1 MIERFTGDTANEVW
15 QQIAASFRQ
24 GDGWRQQAGRGGR
37 TSELLHVALSIAR
50 PTERWVVSR
59 SPALNPGFA
68 LAEVVWIVAGREDSR
83 FVNAFYPDLTKWQ
96 GTGQTY
102 HGAYGHRL
110 RRRFGIDQLER
121 AYLAL
126 KENPDSRQVVL
137 QLWDARADLPDKHGE
152 ARSADVPCNVM
163 SLLKIR
169 DGFLEWMQIIRSNDV
184 WRGLPHNIVQFTSL
198 QEIMAGWLGCKVGTY
213 NLISDSLHV
222 YLDKEDANNVRA
234 FTSLDAAPNEDSIAL
249 PKPESDAAF
258 RELAARVDGIVCG
271 NLTSRQIAER
281 ARFPSAPESIQN
293 ILRVLVAELG
303 RRRALLDLS
312 QGIMAECTNPAL
324 RQVWSCWL
332 ERWNVTG
339 QVCERP
345 RPSAELS

>member
-1 MIERFTGDTANEVW
+1 MIERFTGDTADEVW
-15 QQIAASFRQ
+15 QQIATSFRQ
-24 GDGWRQQAGRGGR
+24 GDSWREHNGRGGR
-37 TSELLHVALSIAR
+37 TSELLHVPLSIAQ

-59 SPALNPGFA
+59 CPAINPGFA
-68 LAEVVWIVAGREDSR
+68 LAEVVWIVAGREDSK
-83 FVNAFYPDLTKWQ
+83 FINAFYPDLAKWQ

-137 QLWDARADLPDKHGE
+137 QVWDARADLPDEHGK
-152 ARSADVPCNVM
+152 ARSPDVPCNVM

-213 NLISDSLHV
+213 NQISDSLHV
-222 YLDKEDANNVRA
+222 YVDKEDAHNVRS
-234 FTSLDAAPNEDSIAL
+234 FTPLKAAPNTDSIAL
-249 PKPESDAAF
+249 PKADSDAAF
-258 RELAARVDGIVCG
+258 RELASRVDRIIEG
-271 NLTSRQIAER
+271 TSTPRDISDL
-281 ARFPSAPESIQN
+281 ARYPGAPLAIQN
-293 ILRVLVAELG
+293 ILRVLAAELA
-303 RRRALLDLS
+303 RRQQLLDLS
-312 QGIMAECTNPAL
+312 QEIMEECSNPAL
-324 RQVWSCWL
+324 SQLWV
-332 ERWNVTG
+332 RWFA
-339 QVCERP
+339 RWH
-345 RPSAELS
+345 AEHRV